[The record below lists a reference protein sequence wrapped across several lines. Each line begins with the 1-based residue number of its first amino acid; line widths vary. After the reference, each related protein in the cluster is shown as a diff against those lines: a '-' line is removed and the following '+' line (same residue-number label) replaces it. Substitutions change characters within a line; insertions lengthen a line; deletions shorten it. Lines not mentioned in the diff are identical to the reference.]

1 MEIIVKPLE
10 DNEVKV
16 SVTVDA
22 KIVDAAI
29 KDTYKDLAYKYNFP
43 GFRKGKAPRRVIDNA
58 LGAEFALVNATDAV
72 VNDAYPLAIEEK
84 NLSPV
89 GQPEF
94 GEPELIVAG
103 QDFTFNFLIKV
114 KPEFEL
120 TSYDPI
126 EIELPFEGAT
136 EAEIDDQINAML
148 EHYTTFENANAATK
162 VKKENNAELTIKAT
176 DAEGNTLEALEGEAR
191 LFVPASGMYPAAFD
205 AEILGMKKGQDKQFA
220 IEVAEDDESILL
232 AGFAGQT
239 INFDVTCNIV
249 KKKVAPKLTDE
260 WVNETMGFESV
271 EALKEGVATSLSA
284 RKEEILPELKE
295 NTCAMK
301 LLERFEGEV
310 PAAMVE
316 ENETVLLQEF
326 FGQLQRQGMNFD
338 SYLLQRDITPEQFK
352 ADVKL
357 QATDEVKQKLALD
370 AWARHFDIV
379 ATAEEVSRE
388 FEIAGLDDPKAVEE
402 EWRKSGRLHL
412 IREGIC
418 RSKAMD
424 DILEKAVVTRVD
436 FAAKA

>member
-16 SVTVDA
+16 SVTVEA

-120 TSYDPI
+120 TSYEPI
-126 EIELPFEGAT
+126 EIELPFEDAT
-136 EAEIDDQINAML
+136 EAEIEDQIDAML
-148 EHYTTFENANAATK
+148 EHYTSFENANAATK

-176 DAEGNTLEALEGEAR
+176 DAEGNALEALEGEAR
-191 LFVPASGMYPAAFD
+191 LFVPESGMYPAAFD
-205 AEILGMKKGQDKQFA
+205 AEILGMKKGQNKQFT
-220 IEVAEDDESILL
+220 IEVAEDDDSILL
-232 AGFAGQT
+232 AGVAGQT
-239 INFDVTCNIV
+239 INFDITCNVV

-271 EALKEGVATSLSA
+271 EALKEGIATSLNA

-338 SYLLQRDITPEQFK
+338 SYLVQRGITPEQFK

-357 QATDEVKQKLALD
+357 QAADEVKQKLALD

-379 ATAEEVSRE
+379 ATAEEVSHE